1 MHAFIDYNIVIQTNM
16 PKEIVKPR
24 YLRIDKHLLPKL
36 GQNMEKARQS
46 CPTYFGVWREAVKK
60 IDFKYF
66 TMSKL

>member
-1 MHAFIDYNIVIQTNM
+1 M
-16 PKEIVKPR
+16 PKEVVKPH
-24 YLRIDKHLLPKL
+24 YLRVDKHLLPNL
-36 GQNMEKARQS
+36 GQNKEKARQN